1 MAVLG
6 ISSAT
11 KMISAGLAEE
21 GKILA
26 EISISGKESFTEDL
40 MVYIDK
46 LVKESGKKFQAVA
59 VTQGPGAYAGLR
71 GGLAVAK
78 TLSQTLTLP
87 LVGVSTLEAVA
98 YNLTDITC
106 TAAVITDAR
115 SAEYNFALFTSNGGA
130 IGRLTNDLVLTA
142 ERIVD
147 ILSRVKGP
155 LYLAGQTSGIFA
167 EILAVNPETRVVEM
181 ANSQPW
187 AGLVAILGE
196 KLLAEGKLDD
206 PLKLAPRYS
215 HTPNIREWKKK

>member
-11 KMISAGLAEE
+11 KMISASLAEE

-26 EISISGKESFTEDL
+26 EISVSGKEAFTEDL
-40 MVYIDK
+40 MVYVDK
-46 LVKESGKKFQAVA
+46 LVKESGKIFTAVA

-78 TLSQTLTLP
+78 TLSQALKLP
-87 LVGVSTLEAVA
+87 LVGVSTLEAIA
-98 YNLTDITC
+98 YNLADITC
-106 TAAVITDAR
+106 TAAVMTDAR
-115 SAEYNFALFTSNGGA
+115 SDEYNFALFISNGGK
-130 IGRLTNDLVLTA
+130 IERITDDLVLTI

-147 ILSRVKGP
+147 ILSRVKGK
-155 LYLAGQTSGIFA
+155 LFLAGNTSSIFTK
-167 EILAVNPETRVVEM
+167 LRAVNPETRVVEM

-196 KLLAEGKLDD
+196 KLMAEGKHDD
-206 PLKLAPRYS
+206 PLRLVPRYS

>member
-26 EISISGKESFTEDL
+26 EISVSGKEAFTEDL
-40 MVYIDK
+40 MVFIDK
-46 LVKESGKKFQAVA
+46 LVKESGKKFNAVA

-78 TLSQTLTLP
+78 TLCQTLKLP
-87 LVGVSTLEAVA
+87 LVGVSTLEAIA
-98 YNLTDITC
+98 YNLIDITC
-106 TAAVITDAR
+106 TAAVITDSR
-115 SAEYNFALFTSNGGA
+115 SDEYNFALFTSNGG
-130 IGRLTNDLVLTA
+130 IISRLTDDLVLTQ

-147 ILSRVKGP
+147 LLSQVTGT
-155 LYLAGQTSGIFA
+155 LYLAGNTSGI
-167 EILAVNPETRVVEM
+167 PETGAIEV

-196 KLLAEGKLDD
+196 KKLAQGQLDD
-206 PLKLAPRYS
+206 PLRLTPRYS
-215 HTPNIREWKKK
+215 HIPNIREWKKK

>member
-26 EISISGKESFTEDL
+26 EISVSGKEAFTEDL
-40 MVYIDK
+40 MVFIDK
-46 LVKESGKKFQAVA
+46 LVKESGKKFEAVA

-78 TLSQTLTLP
+78 TLSQALKLP
-87 LVGVSTLEAVA
+87 LVGVSTLEAIA

-106 TAAVITDAR
+106 TAAVTTDAR
-115 SAEYNFALFTSNGGA
+115 SDEYNFALFTSNGG
-130 IGRLTNDLVLTA
+130 IINRLTDDLVLTK
-142 ERIVD
+142 ERIAD
-147 ILSRVKGP
+147 LLSRVKGI
-155 LYLAGQTSGIFA
+155 LYLAGSH
-167 EILAVNPETRVVEM
+167 
-181 ANSQPW
+181 PW

-196 KLLAEGKLDD
+196 KMLAEGRFDD

-215 HTPNIREWKKK
+215 HMPNIREWKKK